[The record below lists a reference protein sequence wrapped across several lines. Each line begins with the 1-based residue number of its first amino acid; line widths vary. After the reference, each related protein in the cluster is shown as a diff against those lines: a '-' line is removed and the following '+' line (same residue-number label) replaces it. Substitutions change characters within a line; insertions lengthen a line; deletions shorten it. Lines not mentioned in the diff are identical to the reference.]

1 MFSTL
6 GVIMTSSELMF
17 EGFNLMFAGM
27 GFVIFFLFLLIY
39 AIEFAS
45 KIINR
50 FFPESEIS
58 TSPQSKQPSMASSS
72 DDVARLRPVI
82 VAAIAHHRRQQGLK

>member
-1 MFSTL
+1 
-6 GVIMTSSELMF
+6 MTSSELML
-17 EGFNLMFAGM
+17 EGINLMFAGM

-50 FFPESEIS
+50 FFPENEVPAS
-58 TSPQSKQPSMASSS
+58 QSNQSAAVSSS
-72 DDVARLRPVI
+72 DDIARLRPVI
-82 VAAIAHHRRQQGLK
+82 VAAIAHHRRQQDLK

>member
-1 MFSTL
+1 
-6 GVIMTSSELMF
+6 MTSSELMF

-39 AIEFAS
+39 AIKFS
-45 KIINR
+45 SSIINQ
-50 FFPESEIS
+50 FFPEKTPTTQTTPSSTMPIS
-58 TSPQSKQPSMASSS
+58 DNDAE
-72 DDVARLRPVI
+72 RLRPII

>member
-1 MFSTL
+1 
-6 GVIMTSSELMF
+6 MTSSELML

-50 FFPESEIS
+50 FFPENESPTSSQPNQTPS
-58 TSPQSKQPSMASSS
+58 TAMSNVN
-72 DDVARLRPVI
+72 DDMSRLRPII

>member
-1 MFSTL
+1 
-6 GVIMTSSELMF
+6 MTDSELMF
-17 EGFNLMFAGM
+17 EGFNLMLAGM
-27 GFVIFFLFLLIY
+27 GFVLFFLFLLIY

-50 FFPESEIS
+50 FFPENESPIS
-58 TSPQSKQPSMASSS
+58 SQSNQSSQS
-72 DDVARLRPVI
+72 TTMSNVDDVTRLRPVI

>member
-1 MFSTL
+1 
-6 GVIMTSSELMF
+6 MTGSELMF
-17 EGFNLMFAGM
+17 EGINLMFAGM

-50 FFPESEIS
+50 LFPEKTPPIS
-58 TSPQSKQPSMASSS
+58 SHANQPQSPAVSGA
-72 DDVARLRPVI
+72 DDVVRLHPVI

>member
-1 MFSTL
+1 
-6 GVIMTSSELMF
+6 MTSSELML
-17 EGFNLMFAGM
+17 EGFSLMFAGM

-50 FFPESEIS
+50 FFPENKYPTSSQLNQTPS
-58 TSPQSKQPSMASSS
+58 TAVSNVN
-72 DDVARLRPVI
+72 DDMSRLRPII

>member
-1 MFSTL
+1 
-6 GVIMTSSELMF
+6 MTDSELMF
-17 EGFNLMFAGM
+17 EGFNLMLAGM

-45 KIINR
+45 KMINR
-50 FFPESEIS
+50 FFPENESPTSSQPNQSQS
-58 TSPQSKQPSMASSS
+58 TSVSNG
-72 DDVARLRPVI
+72 DDIARLRPVI

>member
-1 MFSTL
+1 
-6 GVIMTSSELMF
+6 MTGSELMF

-39 AIEFAS
+39 AIKLAL

-50 FFPESEIS
+50 FFPENESPTSSQSNQSPS
-58 TSPQSKQPSMASSS
+58 TTVSNV
-72 DDVARLRPVI
+72 DDIARLRPVI

>member
-1 MFSTL
+1 
-6 GVIMTSSELMF
+6 MTDSELMF
-17 EGFNLMFAGM
+17 EGFNLMLAGM
-27 GFVIFFLFLLIY
+27 GFVLFFLFLLIY

-50 FFPESEIS
+50 FFPENESPIS
-58 TSPQSKQPSMASSS
+58 SQPNPSQSTAMSNV
-72 DDVARLRPVI
+72 DDVTRLRPVI

>member
-1 MFSTL
+1 
-6 GVIMTSSELMF
+6 MTSSELML

-50 FFPESEIS
+50 FFPENESPTSSQLNQSQS
-58 TSPQSKQPSMASSS
+58 TTVSNG
-72 DDVARLRPVI
+72 DDIARLRPVI

>member
-1 MFSTL
+1 
-6 GVIMTSSELMF
+6 MTSSELML

-50 FFPESEIS
+50 FFPENNSPTSSQLNQTPS
-58 TSPQSKQPSMASSS
+58 TAVSNV
-72 DDVARLRPVI
+72 DDDMSRLRPII

>member
-1 MFSTL
+1 
-6 GVIMTSSELMF
+6 MTGSELMF

-27 GFVIFFLFLLIY
+27 GVVIFFLFLLIY
-39 AIEFAS
+39 AIKLAL

-50 FFPESEIS
+50 FFPENESPTSSQSNQSPS
-58 TSPQSKQPSMASSS
+58 TTVSNV
-72 DDVARLRPVI
+72 DDIARLRPVI

>member
-1 MFSTL
+1 
-6 GVIMTSSELMF
+6 MTSSELML

-50 FFPESEIS
+50 FFPENESPIS
-58 TSPQSKQPSMASSS
+58 SQPNPSLSTAVSNV
-72 DDVARLRPVI
+72 DDVTRLRPVI

>member
-1 MFSTL
+1 
-6 GVIMTSSELMF
+6 MTSSELMF

-50 FFPESEIS
+50 FFPENESPTSSQFNQSQS
-58 TSPQSKQPSMASSS
+58 TTVSNV
-72 DDVARLRPVI
+72 DDIARLRPVI

>member
-1 MFSTL
+1 
-6 GVIMTSSELMF
+6 MTSSELML

-50 FFPESEIS
+50 FFPESESLTSSHPTQAQS
-58 TSPQSKQPSMASSS
+58 TAVSKV
-72 DDVARLRPVI
+72 DDIARLRPVI

>member
-1 MFSTL
+1 
-6 GVIMTSSELMF
+6 MTSSELML

-50 FFPESEIS
+50 FFPENKSPTSSQLNQTPS
-58 TSPQSKQPSMASSS
+58 TAVSNV
-72 DDVARLRPVI
+72 DDDMSRLRPVI

>member
-1 MFSTL
+1 
-6 GVIMTSSELMF
+6 MTSSELML
-17 EGFNLMFAGM
+17 EGVNLMLAGM

-50 FFPESEIS
+50 FFPKSDPAVS
-58 TSPQSKQPSMASSS
+58 SQSKQSVQLSAGE
-72 DDVARLRPVI
+72 DIARLRPVI